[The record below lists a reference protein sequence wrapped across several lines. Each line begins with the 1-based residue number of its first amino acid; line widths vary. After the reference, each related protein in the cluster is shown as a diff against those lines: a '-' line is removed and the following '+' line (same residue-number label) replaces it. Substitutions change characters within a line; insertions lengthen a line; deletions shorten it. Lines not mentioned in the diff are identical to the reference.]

1 MDLKRGVLNG
11 ENDIQNGNFLL
22 CRAETLNVLCSRP
35 VTAEEETVWGYD
47 NDDVKATHFHLELIV
62 DVVRLS
68 NCVNLPPGV
77 HADTL
82 FVLAGALRLQCL
94 IRHYHGR
101 GVRFQVLCHLTEEID
116 CLGKSFDSTCF
127 DLRATVLSNIL
138 KQQTKDATRKVLLF
152 HCLEY
157 LLCYYKAL
165 LKPKGRGGRP
175 MPGVAM
181 LKPRAVLKSMYLQ
194 ILQGAGY
201 PESKIPAPHT
211 LGNMMKFVMS
221 IGPFALKNLTCAPVS
236 GKRFNF
242 LFDVAWCSAALS
254 EPAADLALKWVLVG
268 MPMLGKDFKLLFSAI
283 AAKVPRPDQL
293 SLIDAYKADLAA
305 WIAPPEAVI
314 APGCAADGSGDSE
327 EEEEEIECEVWPF
340 ALSLF

>member
-1 MDLKRGVLNG
+1 MLNG
-11 ENDIQNGNFLL
+11 ENIQNGNFLL
-22 CRAETLNVLCSRP
+22 CRPETLNVLCSRP
-35 VTAEEETVWGYD
+35 VTAEEEIVWGYD

-82 FVLAGALRLQCL
+82 FVLAGALRLKCL
-94 IRHYHGR
+94 NRHYHGR
-101 GVRFQVLCHLTEEID
+101 GVRFKVLCHLTEVID
-116 CLGKSFDSTCF
+116 CRGKSFGSTYF
-127 DLRATVLSNIL
+127 DLRATVLSKIL

-157 LLCYYKAL
+157 LLCYYEAV

-175 MPGVAM
+175 MPGVAR
-181 LKPRAVLKSMYLQ
+181 LQPRAVLKSMYLQ

-211 LGNMMKFVMS
+211 LTHMMKFVMS
-221 IGPFALKNLTCAPVS
+221 IGPLALKNLTCAPVS
-236 GKRFNF
+236 DKRFNF
-242 LFDVAWCSAALS
+242 LFDVAWSSAALS

-268 MPMLGKDFKLLFSAI
+268 MPMLGKKFKLLFSAI
-283 AAKVPRPDQL
+283 AANVPSADQL

-314 APGCAADGSGDSE
+314 APVGGAAVGSGGSE
-327 EEEEEIECEVWPF
+327 DEEEEEIACEVRPF
-340 ALSLF
+340 ALSLLF